1 MHFQSLDI
9 KYLTLHSLDEVL
21 VLFTDEKEEEQEE
34 EDDEE
39 EDSYFGKWT
48 QEWQKCDQKEEWEQ
62 ELISAHFCLHP
73 SSGKLDDEIAASVF
87 ENRVTLLDMDSVTQL
102 T

>member
-1 MHFQSLDI
+1 MSTMLLTGCLRRWDTDTASDEPQNKSPFNSYLCFGLRVHFQSLDI

-48 QEWQKCDQKEEWEQ
+48 QE
-62 ELISAHFCLHP
+62 
-73 SSGKLDDEIAASVF
+73 
-87 ENRVTLLDMDSVTQL
+87 
-102 T
+102 